1 MLIKGQRVHIAGSAD
16 KNITQNIL
24 RYAHEFVTELVRTL
38 ILEGAM
44 FITGIGK
51 EPPSIENDCNSPSI
65 IFDWTVLNVIYD
77 SLQQGLVTT
86 SDFPERPLFITGTSK
101 TENQI
106 PDNRRCLWES
116 LLAINAVEIDFLQ
129 VGLASATLR
138 RQRQA
143 PRGDILIIIGGGEGV
158 EHLASLYIEHGK
170 PVIPLDIQI
179 GSSCHDGSGGAPS
192 LAMKMRA
199 DPHRFGHISDVSAA
213 GSLVAGL
220 TTRQG
225 KKPVKEVVQAI
236 VKLIQSLE
244 PNPNRDQL
252 QSSVHNNQQMNLRSQ
267 GQHFPC
273 AVILTA
279 ILVEYVAVRGHLSN
293 LKEETHPQ
301 GTVYERG
308 NFTANG
314 KIWEVVVGEIG
325 AGNSAAAI
333 EAERAISH
341 FNPHVILFV
350 GIAGGIKDVVL
361 GDVVA
366 ATKVYGYESGKA
378 ELEFKPRP
386 NVGQSAYKLIQRS
399 RAEARKPN
407 WLQRLT
413 LPTPTPKPRVLIA
426 PIAAGEKV
434 VADTKSTTY
443 EFLRSNYDDAVAVEM
458 EGRGLLEAAHANPQ
472 VSALIVRGISDLI
485 DGKSKSDAA
494 GSQELAALHASAFAF
509 EILAN
514 FGVDDISRTT
524 TTNKN
529 AELTWS
535 RETINEVNSHFSEP
549 EAHNQNYSSED
560 STTDIVEQLK
570 KLKPEKVVS
579 SFNTLQE
586 ATGFVMA
593 LWDEARTRTMK
604 GQRVEAVF
612 LLEFGIATCNII
624 DNPVLELAMDK
635 ELEFIKAKLRS

>member
-16 KNITQNIL
+16 KNIDQNIL
-24 RYAHEFVTELVRTL
+24 LYAHEFVTELVRTL
-38 ILEGAM
+38 ILEGAI

-51 EPPSIENDCNSPSI
+51 EPLSIENDFNSPSI
-65 IFDWTVLNVIYD
+65 IFDWTVLNVIHE
-77 SLQQGLVTT
+77 SLQQGLVTI
-86 SDFPERPLFITGTSK
+86 SDFPERPLFTTGTSK

-106 PDNRRCLWES
+106 PDNRRDLWES
-116 LLAINAVEIDFLQ
+116 LLAVNAVEIDFLQ

-170 PVIPLDIQI
+170 PVIPLDLKI
-179 GSSCHDGSGGAPS
+179 GNSCHDGSGGAPS
-192 LAMKMRA
+192 LAMEMRA
-199 DPHRFGHISDVSAA
+199 DPHHFVHISNVSAA
-213 GSLVAGL
+213 GSLVAAL

-252 QSSVHNNQQMNLRSQ
+252 KSSVHSNQQMNLRSQ
-267 GQHFPC
+267 GQNFPC

-279 ILVEYVAVRGHLSN
+279 ILVEYMAVRGHLSN
-293 LKEETHPQ
+293 LEEETHPQ
-301 GTVYERG
+301 GTIYERG

-314 KIWEVVVGEIG
+314 KVWEVVIGEIG
-325 AGNSAAAI
+325 AGNSAAAM

-341 FNPHVILFV
+341 FKPNVILFV
-350 GIAGGIKDVVL
+350 GVAGGIKDVSL

-378 ELEFKPRP
+378 KLKFEPRP
-386 NVGQSAYKLIQRS
+386 DVGLSTYNLIQRAK
-399 RAEARKPN
+399 AEARKPD

-413 LPTPTPKPRVLIA
+413 EPTTTPRVFVA

-434 VADTKSTTY
+434 VASTQSIVWK
-443 EFLRSNYDDAVAVEM
+443 FLRSNYGDAVAVEM
-458 EGRGLLEAAHANPQ
+458 EGRGLLQAAHANQQ

-485 DGKSKSDAA
+485 DDKSEADAA
-494 GSQELAALHASAFAF
+494 GSQEIAARHASAFAF
-509 EILAN
+509 EILAKFSVGN
-514 FGVDDISRTT
+514 VSSTK

-529 AELTWS
+529 AEHTWS
-535 RETINEVNSHFSEP
+535 QEAINEVNSPLEEP
-549 EAHNQNYSSED
+549 ESHDQNSSRD
-560 STTDIVEQLK
+560 STSDIIEQLK
-570 KLKPEKVVS
+570 KLKPEKIVS

-586 ATGFVMA
+586 VHSFIND
-593 LWDEARTRTMK
+593 LWCEAKTRAMK
-604 GQRVEAVF
+604 GQLVEAVF
-612 LLEFGIATCNII
+612 LLEFGIATCNVI
-624 DNPVLELAMDK
+624 DNPVLGLAINQ
-635 ELEFIKAKLRS
+635 ELEFIKAKLR